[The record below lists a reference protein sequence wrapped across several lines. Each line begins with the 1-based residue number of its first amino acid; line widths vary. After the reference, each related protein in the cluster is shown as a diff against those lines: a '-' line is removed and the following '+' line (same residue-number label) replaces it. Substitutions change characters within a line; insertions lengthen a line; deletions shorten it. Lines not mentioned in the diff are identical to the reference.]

1 MSTEAKQ
8 RHIVSKIGRV
18 KSDKME
24 KTIVVSVERRL
35 MHPLYKKYIKRYTTL
50 AAHDET
56 NDAREGDTV
65 EVVFAKPMSKRKRW
79 RLRRIVERAPVIK
92 GAGDDAESAES
103 ADGGD
108 A

>member
-1 MSTEAKQ
+1 MDSTVNSQEAKQ

-18 KSDKME
+18 KSDKMD

-50 AAHDET
+50 VAHDET

-65 EVVFAKPMSKRKRW
+65 EIVFAKPISKRKRW
-79 RLRRIVERAPVIK
+79 RLSKVVERAPVFRSLD
-92 GAGDDAESAES
+92 GE
-103 ADGGD
+103 GGD

>member
-1 MSTEAKQ
+1 MSQDSKQ
-8 RHIVSKIGRV
+8 RHVVSKIGRV
-18 KSDKME
+18 KSDKMD

-50 AAHDET
+50 VAHAET

-65 EVVFAKPMSKRKRW
+65 EIVFSKPISKRKRW
-79 RLRRIVERAPVIK
+79 RLARVVERAPVLHTTP
-92 GAGDDAESAES
+92 GDAE
-103 ADGGD
+103 GGD

>member
-1 MSTEAKQ
+1 MDSTVNSQEAKQ

-18 KSDKME
+18 KSDKMD

-50 AAHDET
+50 VAHDET

-65 EVVFAKPMSKRKRW
+65 EIVFAKPISKRKRW
-79 RLRRIVERAPVIK
+79 RLAKVVERAPVIRNLD
-92 GAGDDAESAES
+92 GE
-103 ADGGD
+103 GGD